1 MLPIIYTRL
10 VLVQKFNTNLGWIL
24 GFRGNT
30 GISENDLYYGQMIYD
45 ISGVETIYSESLVD
59 VFGSKYFLL
68 MLDDYQQNHLN
79 KGLVGITPTQKNVE
93 IPSYWNA
100 NQFYNSSSQVLIL
113 LLLVLKKNY

>member
-1 MLPIIYTRL
+1 MIFRVGRQYTR
-10 VLVQKFNTNLGWIL
+10 K
-24 GFRGNT
+24 
-30 GISENDLYYGQMIYD
+30 
-45 ISGVETIYSESLVD
+45 SLVD

-100 NQFYNSSSQVLIL
+100 NLQLAVDSSGEIACAVPTYPVGASSTRVSTFVQNAPQTVNTSPTLYF
-113 LLLVLKKNY
+113 KFHYSS